1 MTILVDWPNKIIE
14 STASILDL
22 PTFHATL
29 RDLEDDPTGMLYPVT
44 HTWKALDLGGGAFFY
59 QADLING
66 FQLKFIGAG
75 PFQVNG
81 NLNGVIIDTGVQ
93 VERKTSAAFS
103 TTAQGGSGPS
113 AADIAAAVWSHPQS
127 VEIASRLAEAWAR
140 LGLDP
145 ARPVV
150 QNETQISFGA
160 VLMALSEA
168 GGAVTVARQ

>member
-1 MTILVDWPNKIIE
+1 MTISVDWPNKIIE

-22 PTFHATL
+22 PVFHAAL
-29 RDLEDDPTGMLYPVT
+29 RDLEDDPTGMLYPET
-44 HTWKALDLGGGAFFY
+44 HTWKALDLGGGSFFY

-81 NLNGVIIDTGVQ
+81 NLNGTIIDTGVQ

-113 AADIAAAVWSHPQS
+113 AADIAEQVRLMLVANPALISDPVW
-127 VEIASRLAEAWAR
+127 
-140 LGLDP
+140 DK
-145 ARPVV
+145 
-150 QNETQISFGA
+150 
-160 VLMALSEA
+160 VLP
-168 GGAVTVARQ
+168 